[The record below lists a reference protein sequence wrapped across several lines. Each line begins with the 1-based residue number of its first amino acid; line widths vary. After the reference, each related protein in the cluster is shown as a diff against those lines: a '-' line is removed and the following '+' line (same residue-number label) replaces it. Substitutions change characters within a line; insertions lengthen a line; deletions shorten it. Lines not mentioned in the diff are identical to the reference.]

1 MRSGKAAPTLRLAQF
16 NFVSADTHQL
26 SFNVKTHTKTCK
38 KWSVIVSMTQMK
50 SNSHRPVI
58 PSGSCCRSQ
67 YQSWLTG
74 SQPSVMDKTTNLPS
88 SDIWMKKDK
97 IRCSPLLPC
106 WRTYRTKKIYIHA
119 NNKTFQ
125 GDLKT
130 GRPFLPE
137 MTVKSATG
145 LCTYSCWTVP
155 FGMFGKLCNQNVLRL
170 LGADDVIVELLV
182 DVGRGLGTWEMQVF
196 ILD

>member
-1 MRSGKAAPTLRLAQF
+1 MQKVVCHCLNDADEIKFTPTRDSIWKLLQVTVPELVNRFTAFSDGQ
-16 NFVSADTHQL
+16 NHKSAIIRYLNEKRQ
-26 SFNVKTHTKTCK
+26 N
-38 KWSVIVSMTQMK
+38 QM
-50 SNSHRPVI
+50 
-58 PSGSCCRSQ
+58 
-67 YQSWLTG
+67 
-74 SQPSVMDKTTNLPS
+74 
-88 SDIWMKKDK
+88 
-97 IRCSPLLPC
+97 LLPC
-106 WRTYRTKKIYIHA
+106 CRTYHTKKIYIHA